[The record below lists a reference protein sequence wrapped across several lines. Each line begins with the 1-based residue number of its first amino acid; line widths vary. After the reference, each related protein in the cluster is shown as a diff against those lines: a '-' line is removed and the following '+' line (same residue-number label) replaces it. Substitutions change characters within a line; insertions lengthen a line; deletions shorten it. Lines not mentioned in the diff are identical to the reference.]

1 MPRKSRIPVERT
13 VALVYIRQSFT
24 KDENDKASPERQLAL
39 AEARVAEEGW
49 QGEIYL
55 DVEGHKSARFV
66 NNRPGWLEMKQ
77 RLADPDVVALV
88 AYDLARLHRK
98 GWRIGDLLDQLDHYG
113 VQLVFTRPGYNMD
126 TSTRNGK
133 FMAQIVAMLDEAYAE
148 DVSQRT
154 KAAVAYLR
162 AQGKSVGATPFGT
175 VRNEEGFLKP
185 SDGGAWFIP
194 ETGQF
199 LKGAHDEPLT
209 EGAVWRSYY
218 LCAGYIL
225 QIFAENQLGL
235 EKIAYRLNEEG
246 WPFRDRKG
254 NPRPVSQE
262 DVRRVVANWPEYGGL
277 VPEKRAKDRSAYD
290 DATDPSD
297 LIESRAVFPLELLEQ
312 VALVRKQRSR
322 EPVDTGIQMRTRTYP
337 LRGVVY
343 CAHCEA
349 QAKAQDNPGLRTR
362 LTGALDPRGKRRYK
376 HMAGVT
382 CGVTN
387 RTVPADDIEAEVGRL
402 LKLLTVREDALEYLT
417 ELAMLSRAELGPDA
431 EEEDLEQRKR
441 EEIALCQRR
450 IDAAVHLYG
459 DGRIAR
465 EEYLRRVEEN
475 ERQIV
480 HWQARTTESE
490 RKALE
495 LSMCIEAVNRIS
507 SLWDTADD
515 EDRQGMVQYL
525 FTEIVFDLDTRRIVS
540 YKLKPWADDFL
551 MLRMELYYNEFGDL
565 EPDSEGYESALEKA
579 RNNTLLG
586 CCNAMPHRGFEPTA
600 CFDIWLAAFHI
611 LEMLYDSPFPTEPQN
626 DLVPEKAERNAE
638 IRARYEA
645 GESVGELATAFGI
658 SEQRVSQIIHGR
670 RN

>member
-1 MPRKSRIPVERT
+1 M
-13 VALVYIRQSFT
+13 
-24 KDENDKASPERQLAL
+24 
-39 AEARVAEEGW
+39 
-49 QGEIYL
+49 
-55 DVEGHKSARFV
+55 
-66 NNRPGWLEMKQ
+66 
-77 RLADPDVVALV
+77 
-88 AYDLARLHRK
+88 
-98 GWRIGDLLDQLDHYG
+98 
-113 VQLVFTRPGYNMD
+113 
-126 TSTRNGK
+126 
-133 FMAQIVAMLDEAYAE
+133 
-148 DVSQRT
+148 
-154 KAAVAYLR
+154 
-162 AQGKSVGATPFGT
+162 
-175 VRNEEGFLKP
+175 
-185 SDGGAWFIP
+185 
-194 ETGQF
+194 
-199 LKGAHDEPLT
+199 T
-209 EGAVWRSYY
+209 EYY

-312 VALVRKQRSR
+312 VALIRKQRSR

-343 CAHCEA
+343 CTHCEA

-376 HMAGVT
+376 HKAGVT

-515 EDRQGMVQYL
+515 EDRQGMVQHL

-565 EPDSEGYESALEKA
+565 EPGSEGYESALEKA

-586 CCNAMPHRGFEPTA
+586 CCNAMPHRGLRNRSVFEH
-600 CFDIWLAAFHI
+600 LRYAARRMIVELYLGLLLPQQPVSHI
-611 LEMLYDSPFPTEPQN
+611 TSA
-626 DLVPEKAERNAE
+626 KRERNEE
-638 IRARYEA
+638 IRHRQRR
-645 GESVGELATAFGI
+645 GESLASLAEVFGI
-658 SEQRVSQIIHGR
+658 SEQRVSQIVRGQR
-670 RN
+670 TG

>member
-1 MPRKSRIPVERT
+1 MPRKSRFPVERT

-199 LKGAHDEPLT
+199 VKGTHDEPPG
-209 EGAVWRSYY
+209 EGAIWRSYY

-290 DATDPSD
+290 DSTDPSD
-297 LIESRAVFPLELLEQ
+297 LIEARVVFPLELLEQ
-312 VALVRKQRSR
+312 VALIRKQRSR

-376 HMAGVT
+376 HKAGVT

-515 EDRQGMVQYL
+515 EDRQGMVQHL

-565 EPDSEGYESALEKA
+565 EPGSEGYESALEKA

-586 CCNAMPHRGFEPTA
+586 CCNAMPHRGCWAPKRSCLEGGPFRRMSHPQTTQLQS
-600 CFDIWLAAFHI
+600 LAA
-611 LEMLYDSPFPTEPQN
+611 
-626 DLVPEKAERNAE
+626 
-638 IRARYEA
+638 
-645 GESVGELATAFGI
+645 
-658 SEQRVSQIIHGR
+658 
-670 RN
+670 